1 MILLV
6 FIYLLFILV
15 IMTKVVVEIYEIV
28 FTASHLQVELDKDL
42 NYFNNF
48 IKILAVKFIVIIYVI
63 DIVSTIKAQQTTNY
77 KINVIFFNNL

>member
-1 MILLV
+1 
-6 FIYLLFILV
+6 
-15 IMTKVVVEIYEIV
+15 MTKVVVEIYEIV

-77 KINVIFFNNL
+77 KIINVIFFNNL